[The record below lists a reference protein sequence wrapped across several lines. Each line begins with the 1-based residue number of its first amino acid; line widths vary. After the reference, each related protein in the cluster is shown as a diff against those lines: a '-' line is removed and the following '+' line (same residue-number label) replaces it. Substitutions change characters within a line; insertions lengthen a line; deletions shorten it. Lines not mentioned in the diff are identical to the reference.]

1 LYPESGILVVDSFR
15 HEGRA
20 MSVELTAILILAGIV
35 GPLQILILGLMWN
48 LASRLGSIEG
58 RLGKVEGLLERS
70 GHA

>member
-1 LYPESGILVVDSFR
+1 
-15 HEGRA
+15 

-58 RLGKVEGLLERS
+58 RLGKVEGLLETR
-70 GHA
+70 HQ